1 MYYGPLGVS
10 HIEGMNFDPSIPT
23 TTPVFS
29 HVLDIDGSK
38 LNISVRIRFLG
49 QRNSVIF
56 NTTLN
61 YCSTKIYFHM
71 SFIDRDKHVGN
82 VYLY

>member
-1 MYYGPLGVS
+1 MCYGPLGVS
-10 HIEGMNFDPSIPT
+10 HIEGVNFDPSIPT

-29 HVLDIDGSK
+29 HVLDMDESK

-56 NTTLN
+56 NLTLN
-61 YCSTKIYFHM
+61 YRSTKIYFYM
-71 SFIDRDKHVGN
+71 SLIDRDKHVRN